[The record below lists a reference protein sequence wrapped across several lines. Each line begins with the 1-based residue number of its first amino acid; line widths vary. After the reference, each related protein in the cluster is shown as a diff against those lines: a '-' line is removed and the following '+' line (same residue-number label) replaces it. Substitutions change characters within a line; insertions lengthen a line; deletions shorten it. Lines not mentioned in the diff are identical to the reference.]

1 MEIAMKRVTWND
13 IVVALS
19 LVHLG
24 QQLGTEST
32 LARAVFDVTTIV
44 VSFFARVS

>member
-1 MEIAMKRVTWND
+1 MDNGMKRVTWND

-32 LARAVFDVTTIV
+32 LARAVFDIATIV

>member
-1 MEIAMKRVTWND
+1 MENGMKRVTWND

-32 LARAVFDVTTIV
+32 LARAVFDIATIV

>member
-1 MEIAMKRVTWND
+1 VKRVTWND
-13 IVVALS
+13 AMVCLT

-32 LARAVFDVTTIV
+32 LARAVFDIATIIA
-44 VSFFARVS
+44 SFFRLQS